1 MVCRDEAVRLPWLL
15 TYYRQLGIT
24 RFFVVDNGSE
34 DGTRDFLLAQ
44 DDVHLFA
51 TDDTFGDNRAGTNWQ
66 TALMDLYGQDS
77 WCLISDADELL
88 VYPGSEELDLPA
100 FCDFLEQRGVEGLMT
115 VTLDLYP
122 RGALA
127 DAPYAPGTPFT
138 ATAEAFDPG
147 PYRAH
152 GSHGF
157 PPLKIRGG
165 AQDRFVARARHVDPS
180 IKGPVLKRLPLV
192 HWRKGL
198 RLSASAHALSPA
210 IHLAEASG
218 AMLHFKFLGSQFLK
232 DRARRAKAGRGRH
245 GVRRYRAF
253 SAAVEGDGD
262 LVLEYEDSRT
272 YENSRQLLDLGL
284 IYCSESLGR
293 ELQQRSSDGVGEDWT
308 SLVEALHAEPRGLA
322 ALLQREILS
331 KKE

>member
-15 TYYRQLGIT
+15 TYYRNLGIT

-34 DGTRDFLLAQ
+34 DGTRDFLMAQ

-51 TDDTFGDNRAGTNWQ
+51 TDDTFGDNRAGTNWH
-66 TALMDLYGQDS
+66 TTLMDLYGRDC

-88 VYPGSEELDLPA
+88 VYPGSESLDLPT
-100 FCDFLEQRGVEGLMT
+100 FCGFLERHGVEGLMT
-115 VTLDLYP
+115 LTLDLYP
-122 RGALA
+122 RGPLC
-127 DAPYAPGTPFT
+127 DAPYAPGAPFT
-138 ATAEAFDPG
+138 ATADAFDPG

-165 AQDRFVARARHVDPS
+165 AQDRFVARARHVDPT
-180 IKGPVLKRLPLV
+180 IKGPVLKRVPLIR
-192 HWRKGL
+192 WLAGL
-198 RLSASAHALSPA
+198 CLSASAHGVAPA

-218 AMLHFKFLGSQFLK
+218 AMLHFKFLGAQFLK

-253 SAAVEGDGD
+253 SAAMDDQED
-262 LVLEYEDSRT
+262 LVLEYEGSLT
-272 YENSRQLLDLGL
+272 YENSRQLLHLGL
-284 IYCSESLGR
+284 LYCSKDLGR
-293 ELQQRSSDGVGEDWT
+293 ELRQGSC
-308 SLVEALHAEPRGLA
+308 EPSGLA
-322 ALLQREILS
+322 ALLHREIFNKPS
-331 KKE
+331 